1 MALDKQELF
10 SEKEMS
16 DVEDPNLPF
25 SFALLCV
32 PPPPFLSIVRSFA
45 AVDTDTF
52 SSSCVLIVRI
62 KNGVFL

>member
-1 MALDKQELF
+1 MQRWALDEQELF

-32 PPPPFLSIVRSFA
+32 PPPPLLSIVRSFA
-45 AVDTDTF
+45 AVNTDTL
-52 SSSCVLIVRI
+52 SSSCLVIL
-62 KNGVFL
+62 